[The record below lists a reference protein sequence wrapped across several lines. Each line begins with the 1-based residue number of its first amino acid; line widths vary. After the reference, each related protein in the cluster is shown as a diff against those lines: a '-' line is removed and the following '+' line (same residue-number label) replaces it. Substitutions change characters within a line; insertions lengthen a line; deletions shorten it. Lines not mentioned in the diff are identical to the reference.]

1 MVHELPIL
9 ALTPGE
15 PAGVGPECCIRL
27 AHEHP
32 ELRLLVV
39 ADPVLLLDAAKS
51 LGYRVNIV
59 NWQPGEPV
67 KSQQIN
73 CYPVPLQAP
82 VVPGKTNPDNAAY
95 VVQTLKTA
103 VKLVQDKQADAMVT
117 APVHKAVINDAGIP
131 FSGHTELLAELAGL
145 KKVVMMLAAGNL
157 RVALVTTHLPLRD
170 VADAIT
176 IDNVCETI
184 RITDSALRNHFGI
197 ENPVIQVLGLNPHA
211 GEGGHLGHEDA
222 TIIQPAMDLC
232 AADGIKL
239 RGPVPADTAFTPPR
253 LANCDAVVAMYH
265 DQGLPVLKHVGF
277 GRAVN
282 ITLGL
287 PFIRTSVDHGTA
299 LDIAGQNRADASSL
313 YAAVQCAQTM
323 CLART

>member
-1 MVHELPIL
+1 MVHNPPIL

-15 PAGVGPECCIRL
+15 PAGVGPECTIRL

-39 ADPVLLLDAAKS
+39 ADPVLLADTAKT
-51 LGYRVNIV
+51 LGYQVNIV
-59 NWQPGEPV
+59 NWQPGDPV
-67 KSQQIN
+67 KAQQIN
-73 CYPVPLQAP
+73 CYPVILHAP
-82 VVPGKTNPDNAAY
+82 VIPGVTNPANSAY
-95 VVQTLKTA
+95 VVETLKTA
-103 VKLVQDKQADAMVT
+103 VRLVQENQADAIVT

-145 KKVVMMLAAGNL
+145 NKVVMMLAADNL

-184 RITDSALRNHFGI
+184 RITNTALRKNFGI
-197 ENPVIQVLGLNPHA
+197 KNPLIQVLGLNPHA

-232 AADGIKL
+232 AAEGINML
-239 RGPVPADTAFTPPR
+239 GAVPADTAFTPPR

-277 GRAVN
+277 GHAVN

-299 LDIAGQNRADASSL
+299 LDIAGQNRADANSL
-313 YAAVQCAQTM
+313 YAAVQCAQYM
-323 CLART
+323 CLARS